1 MELVHFFRRFRFAA
15 WVILVLSAIIVALFY
30 QALKPQKV
38 LPVYQPA
45 MVAPELV
52 DESIQYVKKYHTI
65 APFSMTN
72 QNGETIT
79 EQDYDNVIY
88 VADFFFTTCPSIC
101 PIMTKNMA
109 MLQEKLTQFPNVKL
123 LSYSVTPKIDSVA
136 QLKRYALQNKVDDN
150 RWNLVTGS
158 KKEIYQLARKSYL
171 VVKDDGDGGPFDMIH
186 TENFVLVDKQKRIR
200 GYYDGTQA
208 AAMEEILNDIAV
220 LIQEKWHL
228 LCSFHVLWR
237 TFAL

>member
-220 LIQEKWHL
+220 LIQEK
-228 LCSFHVLWR
+228 
-237 TFAL
+237 

>member
-88 VADFFFTTCPSIC
+88 VADFFFTTCGNIC
-101 PIMTKNMA
+101 PKMTGQMKILHDTYINDDD
-109 MLQEKLTQFPNVKL
+109 L
-123 LSYSVTPKIDSVA
+123 LFLSHTVYPEEDSVA
-136 QLKRYALQNKVDDN
+136 VLRAYAEKYVID
-150 RWNLVTGS
+150 S
-158 KKEIYQLARKSYL
+158 KKWLLLTGDKRVIYDLARKSYFAVL
-171 VVKDDGDGGPFDMIH
+171 TEGDGGERDFIH
-186 TENFVLVDKQKRIR
+186 TENFMLMDKKQRIR
-200 GYYDGTQA
+200 GYYDGTSPED
-208 AAMEEILNDIAV
+208 MERLKEDIEILRLEYV
-220 LIQEKWHL
+220 
-228 LCSFHVLWR
+228 
-237 TFAL
+237 